1 MRITTKGI
9 RLRITQ
15 KEKVLVGIRLRDNIE
30 EKVLA
35 R

>member
-15 KEKVLVGIRLRDNIE
+15 KEKVLAGIRLRDNIE